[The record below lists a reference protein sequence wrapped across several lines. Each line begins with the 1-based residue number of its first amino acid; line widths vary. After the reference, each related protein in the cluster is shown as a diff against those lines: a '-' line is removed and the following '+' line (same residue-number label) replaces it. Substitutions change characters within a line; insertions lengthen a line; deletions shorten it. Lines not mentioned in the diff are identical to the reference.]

1 MTVVVLSALD
11 LCKITSDPQ
20 HFLELISQ
28 ALPHLLTDSLEKK
41 IPLPPSVNAIHFPI
55 IVNSY
60 MQRVL
65 KSYPFEAKVI
75 LLLKE

>member
-41 IPLPPSVNAIHFPI
+41 
-55 IVNSY
+55 NSPTTIGECY
-60 MQRVL
+60 SFSHYCKFL
-65 KSYPFEAKVI
+65 HAKSP
-75 LLLKE
+75 KELSL